1 MVEFL
6 HGEIKDILPHNLLTP
21 EIYSISYAVGE
32 AMRRWGRFCA
42 SVHLYAEISC
52 VPEEAL
58 DLMAI
63 EMNTQYYDQSMNR
76 KMKEQLIMQS
86 LVWHLR
92 AGTPSVL
99 NEFLATVLGGGYIE
113 EWMEYDG
120 EPYHFPSLRQSG

>member
-21 EIYSISYAVGE
+21 EIYSVSYAVGE

-52 VPEEAL
+52 VPEEVL

-92 AGTPSVL
+92 AGTPS
-99 NEFLATVLGGGYIE
+99 GGKC
-113 EWMEYDG
+113 D
-120 EPYHFPSLRQSG
+120 YHFRQRLSGRQSLGIGTRGG

>member
-6 HGEIKDILPHNLLTP
+6 HGEIKDILPDNLLTP
-21 EIYSISYAVGE
+21 EIYSVSYAVGE

-42 SVHLYAEISC
+42 SVHLYA
-52 VPEEAL
+52 
-58 DLMAI
+58 D
-63 EMNTQYYDQSMNR
+63 R

-86 LVWHLR
+86 LVWYLR

-120 EPYHFPSLRQSG
+120 EPYHFRAYARVDEGMEVPWDMQQK